1 MSLVSLTM
9 STTPESSVTGLILT
23 DESGEPDDV
32 DHPLRADVTGLI
44 LTDESGEPDDVDH
57 P

>member
-9 STTPESSVTGLILT
+9 WTTPESGVGLILT

-32 DHPLRADVTGLI
+32 NHP
-44 LTDESGEPDDVDH
+44 
-57 P
+57 